1 MQSPARARYSPF
13 CYCVWGVAI
22 GATVFWA
29 SAGAMLSA
37 TMAGKSKYTRLF
49 KRDSKKLLF
58 FAFTRAQKELAMEWD
73 GWFSKAFCHSLKR
86 FNYAKHYA

>member
-13 CYCVWGVAI
+13 CNCVWGVAI

-29 SAGAMLSA
+29 SAGAMPNA
-37 TMAGKSKYTRLF
+37 TMTGKSKDNKLLM
-49 KRDSKKLLF
+49 KGCKKLLLL
-58 FAFTRAQKELAMEWD
+58 ALTEAQKELAMEWD